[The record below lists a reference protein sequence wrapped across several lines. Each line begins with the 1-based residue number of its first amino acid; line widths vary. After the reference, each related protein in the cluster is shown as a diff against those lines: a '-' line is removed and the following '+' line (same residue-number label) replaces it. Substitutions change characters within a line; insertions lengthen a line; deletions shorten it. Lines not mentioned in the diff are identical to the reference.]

1 MSELYRDDLA
11 FVQARGFGDLAAA
24 AAAAV
29 IPRLLA
35 HAARRVVDVG
45 WGAGVSTK
53 AFVDAGF
60 ETLAIEPSGALL
72 ELARQ
77 NAPRARFQQASAYD
91 AALEPCDAVLAFGEA
106 LTYHDASDDAEV
118 RIRGFF
124 ERAAGA
130 LSSRGL
136 LVVDLIETG
145 DPPLDAHGWK
155 AGPDWAVLS
164 ASHENVETQRLS
176 REIET
181 FRDAGDGTYRLTR
194 EVHQVRVF
202 DRHAVTSW
210 LTLAGFEVETA
221 TAYGT
226 FKLARRRVA
235 FFASRR

>member
-1 MSELYRDDLA
+1 
-11 FVQARGFGDLAAA
+11 
-24 AAAAV
+24 
-29 IPRLLA
+29 
-35 HAARRVVDVG
+35 
-45 WGAGVSTK
+45 VSTK

-91 AALEPCDAVLAFGEA
+91 AALEPRDAVLAFGEA
-106 LTYHDASDDAEV
+106 LTYHEASDDAEARV
-118 RIRGFF
+118 RGFF

-136 LVVDLIETG
+136 LVFDLIETG
-145 DPPLDAHGWK
+145 DPPFNARGWR
-155 AGPDWAVLS
+155 AGADWAVLS
-164 ASHENVETQRLS
+164 ASREDVETQRLT

-181 FRDAGDGTYRLTR
+181 FRDVGGGTHRRTR
-194 EVHQVRVF
+194 EVHHVRLF
-202 DRHAVTSW
+202 DSSAVTSW
-210 LTLAGFEVETA
+210 LALAAGFEVETS

-226 FKLARRRVA
+226 FELARRRVA